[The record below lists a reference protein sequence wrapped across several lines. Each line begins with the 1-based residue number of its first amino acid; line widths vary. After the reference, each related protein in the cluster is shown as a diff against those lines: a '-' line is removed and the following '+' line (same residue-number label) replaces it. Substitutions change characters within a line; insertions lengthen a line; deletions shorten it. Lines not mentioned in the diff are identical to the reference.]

1 MVDVGE
7 WGGRPSSQHHGQ
19 MRAELN
25 YDQFQVGL
33 TNPFSSTLNL
43 SPSSDALTNM
53 HALLTIKI
61 NPANDPHDDHRDD
74 VHDHHQDLP
83 PHHINDYAQ
92 KSSAQHVVKIQFCL
106 ISRFVWCNPVA
117 CKVNDDR

>member
-33 TNPFSSTLNL
+33 TNLFSSTLNL
-43 SPSSDALTNM
+43 SPSSDALTSLDTNM

-74 VHDHHQDLP
+74 VHDHH
-83 PHHINDYAQ
+83 
-92 KSSAQHVVKIQFCL
+92 
-106 ISRFVWCNPVA
+106 
-117 CKVNDDR
+117 